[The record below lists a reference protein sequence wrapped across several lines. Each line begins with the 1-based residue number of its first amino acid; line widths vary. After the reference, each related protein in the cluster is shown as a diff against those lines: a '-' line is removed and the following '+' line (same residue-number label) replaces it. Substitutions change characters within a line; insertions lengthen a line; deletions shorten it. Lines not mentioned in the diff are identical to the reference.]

1 MKQHDVFVAGRDGD
15 DPVYAI
21 VMQHPGLYTLETVFV
36 APLVPLDQGPAIP
49 VINPSVSVLGE
60 NYFVAVH
67 EMSAIPK
74 SLFRNKVCNLEEQ
87 LYDFGKALD
96 RLFSGI

>member
-1 MKQHDVFVAGRDGD
+1 MKQYDVFVAGRDGD
-15 DPVYAI
+15 TPVYAI

-36 APLVPLDQGPAIP
+36 APLVPLDQGPPIP
-49 VINPSVSVLGE
+49 VINPTVSVLDQD
-60 NYFVAVH
+60 YFVAVH

-74 SLFRNKVCNLEEQ
+74 SLFKGKVCDLEEQ
-87 LYDFGKALD
+87 FYDFSKALD